1 MCAFPLHAWTLL
13 LSFRDLSWL
22 AERTNAWDAVGVA
35 SYGVIFAFTESVVV
49 FLIFALL
56 GFLVSLQWD
65 NNTRIALLSVLVLIL
80 SLWAIA
86 GQLFFLAG
94 VSIPGQIMSFL
105 AQTDHPVRVLYATAL
120 ALVVP
125 TVLVPALLVLRS
137 NKVLQFTR
145 GLIVRL
151 SLLTMFYLLF
161 DMAGLVIVIIRN
173 IS

>member
-1 MCAFPLHAWTLL
+1 
-13 LSFRDLSWL
+13 
-22 AERTNAWDAVGVA
+22 
-35 SYGVIFAFTESVVV
+35 
-49 FLIFALL
+49 
-56 GFLVSLQWD
+56 
-65 NNTRIALLSVLVLIL
+65 
-80 SLWAIA
+80 
-86 GQLFFLAG
+86 
-94 VSIPGQIMSFL
+94 
-105 AQTDHPVRVLYATAL
+105 LYATAL